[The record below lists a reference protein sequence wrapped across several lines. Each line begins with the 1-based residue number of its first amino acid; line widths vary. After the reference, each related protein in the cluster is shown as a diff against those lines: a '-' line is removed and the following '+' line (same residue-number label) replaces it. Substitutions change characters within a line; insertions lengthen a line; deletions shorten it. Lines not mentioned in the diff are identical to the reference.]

1 MGELIVHPADL
12 LHAAKQVRT
21 WHDDCAAVFADSLQV
36 IGVATE
42 QGWTGSSKESMTSL
56 SARWQGKHRA
66 LLSQVLVHC
75 QGFSSAALE
84 YTDTDDASSHAIELA
99 TINTSSLNL

>member
-1 MGELIVHPADL
+1 M
-12 LHAAKQVRT
+12 
-21 WHDDCAAVFADSLQV
+21 FADSLQV
-36 IGVATE
+36 ISVATE

-66 LLSQVLVHC
+66 LLRQVLMHS
-75 QGFSSAALE
+75 QAFSSAALE

-99 TINTSSLNL
+99 ATNTSSLNL